1 MGLGGAQT
9 LPEHLP
15 GLQTFGGSCLQEDSD
30 QHTLE
35 PLTCTPVPNR
45 FSRAGLMRGYLGL
58 FSQELKQ
65 ITLGMR
71 SLVWEKLH
79 QDQVMHQWQEWTR
92 PSTHCWLT
100 ELLPLEYF

>member
-1 MGLGGAQT
+1 MGLAGAQT

-30 QHTLE
+30 QHMLE
-35 PLTCTPVPNR
+35 PLSCTPVPNR
-45 FSRAGLMRGYLGL
+45 FSRAGLMGGYLGI

-79 QDQVMHQWQEWTR
+79 QDQVMHQWQEWIR
-92 PSTHCWLT
+92 PSTHCWLAH
-100 ELLPLEYF
+100 